1 MSYIDTRDL
10 AAELT
15 ELEDRAEYAAMHT
28 EDPESFPNP
37 EPLDEDEANRLAAL
51 RELADEIGEEFP
63 HGETMIPVDE
73 FEAYAEE
80 MAEDIGAIDL
90 QCVPEVAAE
99 PHRLGCRSRG
109 AGAGLQRGGVGGH
122 VVLRPDLLSTPPPTE
137 ETHHDRCYR

>member
-15 ELEDRAEYAAMHT
+15 ELEDRAEYAAMHA

-37 EPLDEDEANRLAAL
+37 EPLDEDEANRLAEL
-51 RELADEIGEEFP
+51 RELADEIGSEFS

-80 MAEDIGAIDL
+80 VAEDIGALQEFPKWPHTHIDWAA
-90 QCVPEVAAE
+90 AAE
-99 PHRLGCRSRG
+99 EL
-109 AGAGLQRGGVGGH
+109 AQ
-122 VVLRPDLLSTPPPTE
+122 DYTE
-137 ETHHDRCYR
+137 VEWEGTSYYVRTS